1 MKAVRILALALA
13 LLMLSSAIFIPATA
27 KTETAELEKFNE
39 EEIAPVDSNITEES
53 FVVGETVYQ
62 PTLTGSG
69 TGVPEGW
76 KAIPEKLVPWLN
88 GGAGGGWAS
97 LDGNNSTTNK
107 EINASKL
114 TYTKNGLRIDIGGGD
129 FALLMPTLKDS
140 KNQEVDIYVYTVK
153 AAFSSVATKGSFGL
167 VTGTRGSEV
176 NFIGATNSVYFGPSH
191 ADSWRYY
198 HFGTSGRIDDKCI
211 SDTDAL
217 ALANPGA
224 SDFELKVYHC
234 DGMNYFFVNGDFI
247 NAFADKDYYN
257 GATLSGIGLYF
268 CSTSVLFK
276 EITVQKATN
285 KVQTSDAIKL
295 TDSTVRYCDKDGYV
309 VGEKADGLR
318 FTATI
323 DKTSDMYKSVSNEN
337 VTLGMLLI
345 PEDLVPENGVITA
358 DTPGVLA
365 VDATK
370 IDKETANELSFN
382 VSLLGIPKEKQ
393 DRVYVARA
401 YIKVKNGDD
410 FSYVYSKTKMSR
422 SYSSVANTLYAAT
435 ENAAV
440 KSRLDS
446 IFATSNNYK
455 GADIKTL
462 TFSVFADLHYYKGSY
477 MSSVA
482 DLESIMDRAN
492 GAGAKFV
499 LNAGDFCN
507 NYPGSPEIINAYLNN
522 KYDLPVY
529 GVMGNHD
536 LENGGKMLNV
546 TPALTNSEV
555 TWGTANGK
563 VGNGEVA
570 YYYYEAEG
578 FRIIAIDTNHYYST
592 KDKTWKHYPS
602 WYAGIPGND
611 TGTNGNSLGPTQL
624 EWLETVIMDAAEK
637 DVPCIVLSHASLA
650 GNRGSSQSSDYVAVQ
665 EIFRKAN
672 NKNTGTVLMVL
683 NGHHHSNHTD
693 YVDGVLYFDVN
704 TVRNGA
710 WYSDGAD
717 HYTNETFEYV
727 EYDSNGKA
735 ISTTTKKLSSLGSAS
750 KTWFFEDPLDA
761 IVTVSSDGK
770 IIIEGEE
777 SNWIG
782 NIAPGRGADGEEPLI
797 NSGIFNTAQH

>member
-13 LLMLSSAIFIPATA
+13 LLMLSSAILIPATA
-27 KTETAELEKFNE
+27 KTETAELEKFAE
-39 EEIAPVDSNITEES
+39 EEIAPVDSNISEES

-69 TGVPEGW
+69 AGVPEGW

-97 LDGNNSTTNK
+97 LDTNNATTNK

-114 TYTKNGLRIDIGGGD
+114 NYTKNGLRIDIGGGD

-140 KNQEVDIYVYTVK
+140 NNNEVDNYVYTVK
-153 AAFSSVATKGSFGL
+153 AAFASVTVKGSFGL

-176 NFIGATNSVYFGPSH
+176 NFIGATNSVFFGPSH
-191 ADSWRYY
+191 TDSWRYY

-211 SDTDAL
+211 SDTDPL

-234 DGMNYFFVNGDFI
+234 DGMNYFFVNGAFV

-257 GATLSGIGLYF
+257 GATLSGVGLYF

-295 TDSTVRYCDKDGYV
+295 TDATVRYCDKDGYV
-309 VGEKADGLR
+309 TGAAADGLR
-318 FTATI
+318 FTATV
-323 DKTSDMYKSVSNEN
+323 DKTSDTYKSVANKD

-345 PEDLVPENGVITA
+345 PEDMIPANGVITA
-358 DTPGVLA
+358 DTPGVVS

-370 IDKETANELSFN
+370 IDKETDKEISFN
-382 VSLLGIPKEKQ
+382 VSLLGIPAEKQ

-401 YIKVKNGDD
+401 YMKVKSGND
-410 FSYVYSKTKMSR
+410 FTYVYSKTKMSR

-435 ENAAV
+435 ENAAI

-446 IFATSNNYK
+446 IFSASGNYK

-462 TFSVFADLHYYKGSY
+462 TFSIFADFHYYKGSY

-507 NYPGSPEIINAYLNN
+507 NYPKSPEIINAYLDN

-536 LENGGKMLNV
+536 LENGGVMSNV
-546 TPALTNSEV
+546 TPALTNAEV
-555 TWGTANGK
+555 VWGTKNGK
-563 VGNGEVA
+563 VGNGDVA
-570 YYYYEAEG
+570 YYYYEVDG
-578 FRIIAIDTNHYYST
+578 FRIIALDTNHYYST
-592 KDKTWKHYPS
+592 KDSTWKHYPS

-611 TGTNGNSLGPTQL
+611 TGTNGNALGPTQL
-624 EWLETVIMDAAEK
+624 SWLEDVIMDAAEK
-637 DVPCIVLSHASLA
+637 DIPCIILAHASLA
-650 GNRGSSQSSDYVAVQ
+650 GNRGSSQCSDYAAVQ

-672 NKNTGTVLMVL
+672 NKNTGTVLMAL

-735 ISTTTKKLSSLGSAS
+735 TSTTTKKLSSLGSAA
-750 KTWFFEDPLDA
+750 KTWFFDTPMDA

-777 SNWIG
+777 GGWIG
-782 NIAPGRGADGEEPLI
+782 NVAPGRGADGEEPLI